1 MPWFGF
7 LVLQNER
14 GAEILSAKAKFS
26 QAFQTWTEFGP
37 SPLQQKTGGQTAAL
51 PVRRVLMGY
60 CSRFWGGPQGSLQFL
75 CNFFAFPLF
84 LSFRRRFATG
94 FAKISSLWLHVF
106 PFPLTGPQSPTDAA
120 RKLCFVLYGSI
131 PTGLRC
137 PVFAAR
143 GGARLHKPERCAS
156 FASLLLPQAALG
168 SAAPYR
174 GSGPLT
180 APSGFTLRGCFH

>member
-26 QAFQTWTEFGP
+26 QAFQTWTEFGS

-106 PFPLTGPQSPTDAA
+106 PFALSGPAGPVGRCAAEPLPSPRRSSLWFRAPA
-120 RKLCFVLYGSI
+120 
-131 PTGLRC
+131 
-137 PVFAAR
+137 
-143 GGARLHKPERCAS
+143 GAR
-156 FASLLLPQAALG
+156 PQAGGFRYGRWVGLDIKSKTANPAPAG
-168 SAAPYR
+168 S
-174 GSGPLT
+174 LD
-180 APSGFTLRGCFH
+180 HK

>member
-14 GAEILSAKAKFS
+14 GAEFLSAKAKFS

-84 LSFRRRFATG
+84 LAVQRRFATG
-94 FAKISSLWLHVF
+94 FAKISSLWHHVF
-106 PFPLTGPQSPTDAA
+106 PFALSGPAGPVLT
-120 RKLCFVLYGSI
+120 
-131 PTGLRC
+131 LRW
-137 PVFAAR
+137 PR
-143 GGARLHKPERCAS
+143 GGCA
-156 FASLLLPQAALG
+156 AEPLPAADSG
-168 SAAPYR
+168 EAEQGQPSKYA
-174 GSGPLT
+174 SGPRPAPHIWAT
-180 APSGFTLRGCFH
+180 ATRRERAPCLPSSCA